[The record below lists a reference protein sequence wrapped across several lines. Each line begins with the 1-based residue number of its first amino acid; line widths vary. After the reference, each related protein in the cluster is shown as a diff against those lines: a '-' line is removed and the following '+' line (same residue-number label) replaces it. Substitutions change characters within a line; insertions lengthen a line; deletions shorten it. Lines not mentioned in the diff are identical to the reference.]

1 MFKYRVN
8 MFFFSLEVL
17 VTLTSDVGKVLSTLH
32 KVQPKGDVHFLT
44 GVKKAHVSL
53 AHSYQVLCVES
64 SQ

>member
-1 MFKYRVN
+1 MFL
-8 MFFFSLEVL
+8 SLEVL

-53 AHSYQVLCVES
+53 DQVLIG
-64 SQ
+64 